1 MIDNIFGDM
10 TEPDQRLKLHLQDLD
25 GVHHLYRRTP
35 LDPVPGQPIQLF
47 LMTGGPLP
55 YDSARCSYTID
66 GTDPAGP
73 SASFLDLE
81 PARAN
86 WDDLSW
92 SFVRTWTVCLPP
104 QPAGTLVRYRL
115 SARRVDTAQWVEAD
129 GGSGFALSVDY
140 DPIPAWAREAIVYQI
155 FPDRFY
161 PGDGRPWNK
170 TKSLNDI
177 YGGTLRGVI
186 DKLDYIQSLG
196 FNAIWLNPFFKSSSH
211 HGYNASDY
219 YTVESRLGTNADL
232 KELIEKA
239 HARGIRLILDFVAN
253 HWSNEHFTFR
263 DAQKN
268 PDSPYRDWYFWNHWP
283 DDYQC
288 YFKVRELP
296 KINLNHTAA
305 RAYMLEVARHW
316 LQEGFDGYRLDFAY
330 GPPHDFWVDFR
341 RACRE
346 EKPDCWIFGEVIQTA
361 EWLRSYTGIM
371 DGTLDFFLTRALRET
386 FAHERMSL
394 NEFEAFLSGH
404 EAYFPPEHSR
414 PSFLDN
420 HDEARFLHIAEDDK
434 AKLRLA
440 ALIQYTLS
448 GPPIIYYGTET
459 GLSQERSM
467 YQNGRNLFEECRLPM
482 NWETADT
489 SLQDYY
495 RRLNGLRRKYPVLQ
509 TGDRRVI
516 HLKSDE
522 GTYAYLRSDASTVI
536 LVAINTSKS
545 PRTITVANP
554 GFQATFDCL
563 NGNRVEAL
571 PRADGLGVRGDILEI
586 HLPMQSGAFIC
597 SQHP

>member
-1 MIDNIFGDM
+1 MIDNIFGTM
-10 TEPDQRLKLHLQDLD
+10 TEPEQRLKLHLQDLD
-25 GVHHLYRRTP
+25 GVHHLYRRIP
-35 LDPVPGQPIQLF
+35 LDPVPGQPLQLF

-55 YDSARCSYTID
+55 YDSAHCSYTTD
-66 GTDPAGP
+66 GADPAGP
-73 SASFLDLE
+73 SASVLDLE
-81 PARAN
+81 PASAD
-86 WDDLSW
+86 WDDPSW
-92 SFVRTWTVCLPP
+92 SIVRTWTVNLPP
-104 QPAGTLVRYRL
+104 QPAGTLLRYRL
-115 SARRVDTAQWVEAD
+115 SARRVDSGQWVEAD
-129 GGSGFALSVDY
+129 GGSGFALWVDN
-140 DPIPAWAREAIVYQI
+140 DPPPAWACAAIVYQI

-170 TKSLNDI
+170 TRSLMDI

-186 DKLDYIQSLG
+186 DKLGYINSLG
-196 FNAIWLNPFFKSSSH
+196 FNAIWLNPFFTTSSH

-219 YTVESRLGTNADL
+219 YTVEPRLGTNADL

-239 HARGIRLILDFVAN
+239 HTRGIRLILDFVAN

-268 PDSPYRDWYFWNHWP
+268 PQSPYRDWYFWNHWP
-283 DDYQC
+283 DDYEC

-296 KINLNHTAA
+296 RIDLNHPAA
-305 RAYMLEVARHW
+305 RAYMLDVARFW
-316 LQEGFDGYRLDFAY
+316 LREGFDGYRLDFAY

-346 EKPDCWIFGEVIQTA
+346 VKPECWIFGEVIHTA

-386 FAHERMSL
+386 FARARMSL

-404 EAYFPPEHSR
+404 EAFFPPEHSR

-420 HDEARFLHIAEDDK
+420 HDEARFLYIAGDDK
-434 AKLRLA
+434 ARLRLA
-440 ALIQYTLS
+440 ALVHYTLA
-448 GPPIIYYGTET
+448 GPPIVFCGTET
-459 GLSQERSM
+459 GLSQERPM
-467 YQNGRNLFEECRLPM
+467 VQNGRNIFEECRLPM
-482 NWETADT
+482 NWETADP

-509 TGDRRVI
+509 SGARRVI
-516 HLKSDE
+516 HLNSGE

-545 PRTITVANP
+545 SRTITVTNP
-554 GFQATFDCL
+554 GLQSAVDLL
-563 NGNRVEAL
+563 NGNCVEM
-571 PRADGLGVRGDILEI
+571 RGRQDDALEI
-586 HLPMQSGAFIC
+586 HLPSQSGAFIC
-597 SQHP
+597 TQHP